1 MGMNP
6 TIDIS
11 DDQRAMIVA
20 LLERHLPGTLVW
32 AYGSRVTGRA
42 RPASD
47 LDLVAFATAAQNRA
61 VGDLREAF
69 EDSNL
74 PFRVD
79 VFVWDEIPESFRKN
93 IEADYA
99 VMAEGKDSRK

>member
-1 MGMNP
+1 MGMNR
-6 TIDIS
+6 TIDIT
-11 DDQRAMIVA
+11 DDQRAIIA
-20 LLERHLPGTLVW
+20 ELLERHLPKTTIW
-32 AYGSRVTGRA
+32 AYGSRVSGNA

-47 LDLVAFATAAQNRA
+47 LDLVAFATAAQSRS

-79 VFVWDEIPESFRKN
+79 LFVWDETPENFRKN
-93 IEADYA
+93 IMADYA
-99 VMAEGKDSRK
+99 VLA